1 LKAWVSENRL
11 AVAVPGIFV
20 RPDAATPPIAA
31 TPVSKK
37 GVTTADFG
45 RPLTGR
51 GVGGHRLRQ
60 GYRNVN
66 MQQED
71 AT

>member
-11 AVAVPGIFV
+11 AVAVPAIFV
-20 RPDAATPPIAA
+20 QPNAATLPIAA
-31 TPVSKK
+31 TLAPKK
-37 GVTTADFG
+37 AVIMPCFG

-51 GVGGHRLRQ
+51 GEGGHRLRH

-71 AT
+71 AA

>member
-20 RPDAATPPIAA
+20 QPDAATPPIAA
-31 TPVSKK
+31 TLVPKK

-45 RPLTGR
+45 RPLTRR
-51 GVGGHRLRQ
+51 GVGGHRLRH

-71 AT
+71 AA

>member
-1 LKAWVSENRL
+1 
-11 AVAVPGIFV
+11 VPGIFV
-20 RPDAATPPIAA
+20 QPDAANFPIAA

-45 RPLTGR
+45 RPVTGR
-51 GVGGHRLRQ
+51 GEGGHGLLH

-71 AT
+71 TA

>member
-20 RPDAATPPIAA
+20 QPNAANLPIAA
-31 TPVSKK
+31 TLVSKK

-45 RPLTGR
+45 RPVNGR
-51 GVGGHRLRQ
+51 GEGGHRLRH

-71 AT
+71 AA